1 MLLREGSINLN
12 NETEDLVV
20 IALPGYDPEIG
31 RWLWALEDTRR
42 DTIKCLDGLTDED
55 LDALPQGADNR
66 IGALLYHIAMVEVG
80 WLFFQVLEGNKPFP
94 QGFGALFPVDAL
106 DEQEQLANL
115 QGASLQDYLKRLEKV
130 RATLMEE
137 FLTMSI
143 EDFRRIRHLPE
154 ENVTPEWV
162 LHHLIQ
168 HEAEHRG
175 HIQTVRHLL
184 GK

>member
-1 MLLREGSINLN
+1 MLN
-12 NETEDLVV
+12 NEVEDLQV

-42 DTIKCLDGLTDED
+42 DTLQCLEGLTDED
-55 LDALPQGADNR
+55 LDTLPPGADNR
-66 IGALLYHIAMVEVG
+66 IGSLLYHIAIVEVG
-80 WLFFQVLEGNKPFP
+80 WLYFQVLEGQKPFP
-94 QGFGALFPVDAL
+94 AGFGALFPVEPL
-106 DEQEQLANL
+106 DEQEHLTRTP
-115 QGASLQDYLKRLEKV
+115 GASLQEHLQRLEKV
-130 RATLMEE
+130 RANLMEE
-137 FLTMSI
+137 FLSINI
-143 EDFRRIRHLPE
+143 EDFRRVRYLPE

-162 LHHLIQ
+162 VHHLIQ

>member
-1 MLLREGSINLN
+1 
-12 NETEDLVV
+12 
-20 IALPGYDPEIG
+20 
-31 RWLWALEDTRR
+31 
-42 DTIKCLDGLTDED
+42 
-55 LDALPQGADNR
+55 
-66 IGALLYHIAMVEVG
+66 
-80 WLFFQVLEGNKPFP
+80 VLEGKKPFP
-94 QGFGALFPVDAL
+94 AEFGALFPADPV
-106 DEQEQLANL
+106 DEQEQLTHL
-115 QGASLQDYLKRLEKV
+115 QGASLQDHLQRLEKV

-137 FLTMSI
+137 FRGMSI
-143 EDFRRIRHLPE
+143 EDFRRLRYLPE

>member
-1 MLLREGSINLN
+1 MN
-12 NETEDLVV
+12 NAIEDLSV
-20 IALPGYDPEIG
+20 IPLPGYDPEIG

-42 DTIKCLDGLTDED
+42 ETLKCLDGLTDED
-55 LDALPQGADNR
+55 LDTLPPGADNR
-66 IGALLYHIAMVEVG
+66 IGALLYHIAIVEVG
-80 WLFFQVLEGNKPFP
+80 WLYFQVLEGKKPFP
-94 QGFGALFPVDAL
+94 PGFGALFPADPL
-106 DEQEQLANL
+106 DEQEQLINL
-115 QGASLQDYLKRLEKV
+115 PEASLQDHLQRLEKV
-130 RATLMEE
+130 RSTLMEE
-137 FLTMSI
+137 FRGMSI
-143 EDFRRIRHLPE
+143 EDFRRLRYLPE